1 MLVDVAIIN
10 EKDIVPPG
18 FTVIDQTSDSSEFW
32 KAGGGVIIFT
42 LICKQSVSGIQIP
55 HDNVQGC
62 ILI

>member
-32 KAGGGVIIFT
+32 KAGGG
-42 LICKQSVSGIQIP
+42 S
-55 HDNVQGC
+55 
-62 ILI
+62 